1 MDTGLTVALWQGDS
15 VPGDI
20 AANLARI
27 EAAAEEAAEAGADLL
42 VMPECFLT
50 GYYFHADLSEI
61 AARVDEGC
69 MSALAALSQRLSL
82 VLVVGSYELTEAG
95 LYNAVIVFDP
105 ELGVIG
111 PYRKRMLYGEW
122 EKRSFRRGSQ
132 PLIFSCKG
140 VKVGVLICFDVEFPE
155 RVREL
160 ATGGVELLV
169 VPTALMEPYDKVTSL
184 LVPARAYENGI
195 FVAYA
200 NRVGSEEELTYL
212 GGSCIVGPDGNHLA
226 RLGARDVG
234 LASAR
239 IDTARIDVARA
250 EVDYLGEMDK
260 A

>member
-1 MDTGLTVALWQGDS
+1 MKCFASCRKTKPSQTENRGKRHDT
-15 VPGDI
+15 
-20 AANLARI
+20 
-27 EAAAEEAAEAGADLL
+27 
-42 VMPECFLT
+42 
-50 GYYFHADLSEI
+50 
-61 AARVDEGC
+61 
-69 MSALAALSQRLSL
+69 
-82 VLVVGSYELTEAG
+82 
-95 LYNAVIVFDP
+95 
-105 ELGVIG
+105 
-111 PYRKRMLYGEW
+111 
-122 EKRSFRRGSQ
+122 SQ

-212 GGSCIVGPDGNHLA
+212 GGSCIVGPGNHLA
-226 RLGARDVG
+226 RLGAQDVG
-234 LASAR
+234 LAFAR
-239 IDTARIDVARA
+239 IDTARIGVARA